1 MERSPALGRR
11 RNGWIWLIT
20 IFYTMSVGW
29 TLLSFSLILSGSIP
43 IKTAAQRAYF
53 EALSSADILLT
64 VLIGVANF
72 SGALALFLLRR
83 GAFRLFGVAFAT
95 TTLWSLWH
103 IATTGWIHALGGA
116 DFVGAISGYGLA
128 AVVCVYAWKL
138 IKKGTLV

>member
-1 MERSPALGRR
+1 MERSPASGRR

-83 GAFRLFGVAFAT
+83 GAFRLFVVAFAT
-95 TTLWSLWH
+95 TTLLSLWH
-103 IATTGWIHALGGA
+103 IATKGWIQALGGA

-128 AVVCVYAWKL
+128 AVVCVYSWKL

>member
-1 MERSPALGRR
+1 MERSPASGRR

-83 GAFRLFGVAFAT
+83 VAFCLFVVAFAT
-95 TTLWSLWH
+95 TTLLSLWH
-103 IATTGWIHALGGA
+103 IATKGWIQALGGA
-116 DFVGAISGYGLA
+116 DFVGAISGYGIA
-128 AVVCVYAWKL
+128 AVVCVYSWKL